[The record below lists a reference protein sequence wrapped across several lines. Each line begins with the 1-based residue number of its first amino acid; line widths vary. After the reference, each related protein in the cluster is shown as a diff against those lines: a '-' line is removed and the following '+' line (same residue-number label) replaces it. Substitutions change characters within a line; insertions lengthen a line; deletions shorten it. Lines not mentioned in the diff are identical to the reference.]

1 MVTDPATVVPTR
13 SLLAELGASVRVLA
27 EVLRVPDLRRAELA
41 FVGFNMAEWA
51 TFIAVLVYAFEQG
64 GAGAVGL
71 VSVIQLVP
79 AALFAPLGALLG
91 DLRRREAMLVVAYTV
106 QVATT
111 ASTAAAL
118 LLGAPATVV
127 YALAMITATA
137 LTLIRP
143 VHESLLPAL
152 ARSPDQLTA
161 GYVADGIIEN
171 FSVLAGPAL
180 AAAILAVSGPGA
192 VYAAMAGALAIS
204 TVLAASIRTRTTPA
218 AGDARESLAIGEA
231 FAGFRLLRRDRRPL
245 LAVVLLSAESFV
257 IGILDVAIVVL
268 AFDVFG
274 SEQSGAGLLN
284 AAIGAGALLGSAAT
298 VALIARQRLA
308 WSLKVGL
315 LLYGVPVALI
325 AAISAQSVAL
335 AALAVAGAGMT
346 LVDVAGRTMLQR
358 LVPDETLSR
367 VFGVLEGAYMVSEAA
382 GAAACSLLV
391 LTLGVEGALL
401 AGGVVLLV
409 PALLAGRRLADADV
423 GPRVPAD
430 HLALLHSVPIFAPL
444 PAPELERVAQHAF
457 ALSAAPG
464 EVLIRQGG
472 EGDRFYVIRSGTVEV
487 ARGGDVV
494 ARLGPGECF
503 GEIALLRDV
512 PRTATVTADTE
523 LRLLV
528 LERRRFLEAVLP
540 HGASLQAVDELIAAR
555 GSVALAAE
563 NGG

>member
-13 SLLAELGASVRVLA
+13 SLLAELGASVRVLG

-79 AALFAPLGALLG
+79 AALFAPLAAVLG
-91 DLRRREAMLVVAYTV
+91 DRRRREAMLVVAYAV
-106 QVATT
+106 QVATMS
-111 ASTAAAL
+111 ATAAAL
-118 LLGAPATVV
+118 LLDAPPVVVYTLATV
-127 YALAMITATA
+127 TATG

-143 VHESLLPAL
+143 IHESLLPAL
-152 ARSPDQLTA
+152 ARSPDELTA

-171 FSVLAGPAL
+171 LSVMTGPAV
-180 AAAILAVSGPGA
+180 AGAILAVSGPGS

-204 TVLAASIRTRTTPA
+204 TILAARIRTRTTPA
-218 AGDARESLAIGEA
+218 AGDTRGRPAIGEA
-231 FAGFRLLRRDRRPL
+231 LAGFRVLGRDRRPL
-245 LAVVLLSAESFV
+245 LAVGLLSIESFV
-257 IGILDVAIVVL
+257 LGILDVAIVVL
-268 AFDVFG
+268 AFEVFG
-274 SEQSGAGLLN
+274 SGQSGTGLLN

-308 WSLKVGL
+308 WSLRVGL
-315 LLYGVPVALI
+315 LLYGVPVALV

-358 LVPDETLSR
+358 LVPDETLAR

-391 LTLGVEGALL
+391 VTLGVEGALL

-444 PAPELERVAQHAF
+444 PAPDLERVAQHAF

-464 EVLIRQGG
+464 EVLIRQGD
-472 EGDRFYVIRSGTVEV
+472 EGDRFYVIRSGTVAV
-487 ARGGDVV
+487 ARSGDVV

-523 LRLLV
+523 LQLLV

-555 GSVALAAE
+555 GSVALGAE